1 MEKVSAAVMLGPGR
15 IEVEEF
21 PLPDP
26 EPGAVVMQVSLSG
39 ICGTDKHTF
48 RGETSQYPGTEHAR
62 EISYPLIAV
71 TRTSGSSPRSAELVL
86 DSAGRPLRIGD
97 RIVPGTNIACGECYF
112 CRNGFR
118 YYLCERLQ
126 DYGNSLSCA
135 TRRTS
140 WRMGGVHVPA
150 AGTRI
155 FRVPDEV
162 PDEVAVLTE
171 VMAVTHGLDSAT
183 TVLRA
188 SGGPGSAHKV
198 AVIGL
203 GPLGLCHL
211 IKARALGASELI
223 AIDRLPGRL
232 AFAAAFGATLGV
244 DAGATS
250 FEERRQLAI
259 DRTNGSGPDI
269 VVDCS
274 GVAATFPEAL
284 RLVRPGGVVVEVGAF
299 VDVGPVDVNPAA
311 DVCTRDV
318 TVSGSAESGPRLP
331 RGARDDGLT
340 DGDDAARP
348 RGDPPKRARRGR
360 GGRGALS
367 DRGGDEG
374 RHRAEPDLG
383 FRPHDLRAGGRF
395 LDRRARAVRLDDR
408 SAKCQ
413 VSERVGTVRPRRAP
427 LGDASVE
434 LQSSRRNA
442 SS

>member
-1 MEKVSAAVMLGPGR
+1 METVHAAVMRGPGR

-21 PLPDP
+21 PLPTP
-26 EPGAVVMQVSLSG
+26 GPGAVVMRVSLSG

-62 EISYPLIAV
+62 EISYPLICGHENVGVV
-71 TRTSGSSPRSAELVL
+71 TALGGRVL
-86 DSAGRPLRIGD
+86 DSAGRPLVIGD
-97 RIVPGTNIACGECYF
+97 RIVPGANIVCGECYF

-118 YYLCERLQ
+118 YYLCERLE

-135 TRRTS
+135 EPPHLF
-140 WRMGGVHVPA
+140 GGWAEHMYLLP
-150 AGTRI
+150 GTRI

-188 SGGPGSAHKV
+188 SGGPGSAHSV

-211 IKARALGASELI
+211 IKARVLGASELI

-232 AFAAAFGATLGV
+232 AFATTFGATLGV
-244 DAGATS
+244 DASATS
-250 FEERRQLAI
+250 FEERRQLVV
-259 DRTNGSGPDI
+259 DRTKGIGPDI

-274 GVAATFPEAL
+274 GVATTFPEAL

-299 VDVGPVDVNPAA
+299 VDVGPVEVNPAA

-318 TVSGSAESGPRLP
+318 TVIGI
-331 RGARDDGLT
+331 
-340 DGDDAARP
+340 
-348 RGDPPKRARRGR
+348 
-360 GGRGALS
+360 GG
-367 DRGGDEG
+367 E
-374 RHRAEPDLG
+374 RAEDYPAALAMMASQMATI
-383 FRPHDLRAGGRF
+383 P
-395 LDRRARAVRLDDR
+395 LDRVVTHR
-408 SAKCQ
+408 SA
-413 VSERVGTVRPRRAP
+413 
-427 LGDASVE
+427 LGEAGAAVE
-434 LQSSRRNA
+434 LSQTADAMKVVIEPSRI
-442 SS
+442 

>member
-1 MEKVSAAVMLGPGR
+1 METVRAAVMLGPGR
-15 IEVEEF
+15 MEVEEF

-26 EPGAVVMQVSLSG
+26 EPGAVVMRVSLSG

-62 EISYPLIAV
+62 KISYPLICGHENVGVVAALGG
-71 TRTSGSSPRSAELVL
+71 RIL

-97 RIVPGTNIACGECYF
+97 RVVPGANIACGECYF

-135 TRRTS
+135 TPPHLF
-140 WRMGGVHVPA
+140 GGWAEYMYLLP
-150 AGTRI
+150 GTRI

-171 VMAVTHGLDSAT
+171 VMAVTHGLDSAS

-188 SGGPGSAHKV
+188 SGGPGYAHTV

-259 DRTNGSGPDI
+259 DRTNGIGPDI

-318 TVSGSAESGPRLP
+318 TVIGI
-331 RGARDDGLT
+331 
-340 DGDDAARP
+340 
-348 RGDPPKRARRGR
+348 
-360 GGRGALS
+360 GG
-367 DRGGDEG
+367 E
-374 RHRAEPDLG
+374 RAEDYPAALAMMASQMATI
-383 FRPHDLRAGGRF
+383 P
-395 LDRRARAVRLDDR
+395 LDSVVTHRRA
-408 SAKCQ
+408 
-413 VSERVGTVRPRRAP
+413 
-427 LGDASVE
+427 LGEAGAAVE
-434 LQSSRRNA
+434 LSQTADAMKVVIEPSRI
-442 SS
+442 